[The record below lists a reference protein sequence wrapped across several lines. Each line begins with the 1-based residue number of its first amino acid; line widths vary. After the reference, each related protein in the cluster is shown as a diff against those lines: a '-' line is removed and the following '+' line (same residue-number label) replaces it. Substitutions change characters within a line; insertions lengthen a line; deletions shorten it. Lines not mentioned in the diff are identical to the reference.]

1 MSGIYSVEDLLKL
14 RASPLICR
22 PPNLPPIEEWM
33 GTQETTNRRQPTR
46 GKPDEPPV
54 QNEPFQKRPTLLDNQ
69 RRTSTDP
76 DRIVLGPPR
85 RSFASSNARAVG
97 KAQEDDTGKKNGD
110 WSETRHHERRNTQ
123 TNGRYG
129 QREGE
134 DLESEGRFE
143 RRPKWSS
150 KDKNDQALEDDE
162 DLSRPG
168 FRRDRAR
175 FSQPWFK
182 KDTDAEENGRD
193 DVAPDWRRSRRE
205 PDWDRQPKV
214 EAEPEW
220 MDAEPEEPFQAR
232 TQEDFQRWKEKM
244 KAGTATPQD
253 KVESTFAETAKPA
266 TTKLVSPEPDDSM
279 DKFFAKFESKATEQ
293 KTGTVKS
300 HGKTRFASLFTP
312 ATEQSK
318 QVEAPP
324 PMPMPMPTAERPSSA
339 HFADSTADADQAG
352 FARILEMLQT
362 RSNNPTPQNQEST
375 KTRTPLYA
383 RASEPRPDPEA
394 RPSSATLISL
404 LTGQTT
410 PQQQQQPAPSQR
422 PSVQDRVA
430 DSRSPGEQPTHTR
443 QQSSINKDEVLLNLL
458 RQASL
463 APKPQPPPNPHQQA
477 GGMFGMPSEPN
488 VRAAARNQMIS
499 PVPGPD
505 PIMSQRRETG
515 RSMFD
520 ESPVAMY
527 QNEQVPRE
535 HIQRRATNGAPAIL
549 DDPLIALLR
558 GQGPQRHMPPQSLP
572 PGLQRPPGLEQGA
585 RQPPNWPPQQ
595 PQAQPPRQSSL
606 PPGLSSLPRGMPGV
620 PYGQPQ
626 PIPGQQQPPQQQR
639 TQQQPQRKYTGESSA
654 APGMPNL
661 PPGMF
666 PPPGFMN
673 AGPPPGFPGSMANH
687 PARFQGEPGPQGINR
702 AFLEMYGEAGGR
714 GAGLRGGGAN
724 AGMPP
729 FR

>member
-1 MSGIYSVEDLLKL
+1 
-14 RASPLICR
+14 
-22 PPNLPPIEEWM
+22 
-33 GTQETTNRRQPTR
+33 
-46 GKPDEPPV
+46 
-54 QNEPFQKRPTLLDNQ
+54 
-69 RRTSTDP
+69 
-76 DRIVLGPPR
+76 
-85 RSFASSNARAVG
+85 
-97 KAQEDDTGKKNGD
+97 
-110 WSETRHHERRNTQ
+110 
-123 TNGRYG
+123 
-129 QREGE
+129 
-134 DLESEGRFE
+134 
-143 RRPKWSS
+143 
-150 KDKNDQALEDDE
+150 
-162 DLSRPG
+162 
-168 FRRDRAR
+168 
-175 FSQPWFK
+175 
-182 KDTDAEENGRD
+182 
-193 DVAPDWRRSRRE
+193 
-205 PDWDRQPKV
+205 
-214 EAEPEW
+214 
-220 MDAEPEEPFQAR
+220 
-232 TQEDFQRWKEKM
+232 
-244 KAGTATPQD
+244 
-253 KVESTFAETAKPA
+253 
-266 TTKLVSPEPDDSM
+266 
-279 DKFFAKFESKATEQ
+279 
-293 KTGTVKS
+293 
-300 HGKTRFASLFTP
+300 
-312 ATEQSK
+312 
-318 QVEAPP
+318 
-324 PMPMPMPTAERPSSA
+324 
-339 HFADSTADADQAG
+339 
-352 FARILEMLQT
+352 
-362 RSNNPTPQNQEST
+362 
-375 KTRTPLYA
+375 
-383 RASEPRPDPEA
+383 
-394 RPSSATLISL
+394 
-404 LTGQTT
+404 
-410 PQQQQQPAPSQR
+410 
-422 PSVQDRVA
+422 
-430 DSRSPGEQPTHTR
+430 
-443 QQSSINKDEVLLNLL
+443 
-458 RQASL
+458 
-463 APKPQPPPNPHQQA
+463 
-477 GGMFGMPSEPN
+477 MPSEPN

-535 HIQRRATNGAPAIL
+535 HIQRRATNGAPANL

-654 APGMPNL
+654 APGMPKL

-687 PARFQGEPGPQGINR
+687 PARFQGEPGPQGMTR